1 MKKAVLAVLGIT
13 ALLVPFAM
21 KTSAQQGSKPATY
34 ITKAEVDAVN
44 ATPGVDR
51 TIRVVDI
58 GHEHYSVG
66 IVHRG
71 ATGAAARGA
80 AAGGGAGGGGGRAA
94 GGGAA
99 AAGGGRGAAGGG
111 AAAGGG
117 RGAAAPVPCGERSST
132 PPPAGGPSGISH
144 DLQTEGYLIVSG
156 EGTMV
161 TGGHIVNGSKSGPDA
176 EVTTTLNGPSCSGAM
191 VGTDVVTRPVKT
203 GDIIIIPAG
212 TPHGWSNIPEHVD
225 YLSFRPSQSALTA
238 GYVNPAIKK

>member
-1 MKKAVLAVLGIT
+1 MKKAVLVVLGIT
-13 ALLVPFAM
+13 ALLVPFAV
-21 KTSAQQGSKPATY
+21 KTAAQQASKPATY

-66 IVHRG
+66 IIHRG
-71 ATGAAARGA
+71 ATGAAARG
-80 AAGGGAGGGGGRAA
+80 GAG

-99 AAGGGRGAAGGG
+99 AAGGGARGAAGGG

-117 RGAAAPVPCGERSST
+117 GGRGAAPVACGERAST

-156 EGTMV
+156 AGTMV
-161 TGGHIVNGSKSGPDA
+161 TGGRIVNGSKSAPDA

-191 VGTDVVTRPVKT
+191 VGSDVVSREVKV

-212 TPHGWSNIPEHVD
+212 TPHGWSNIPDHVD